1 MINITSIDNG
11 IVIDHIPA
19 GYGVQLF
26 NYLKL
31 EKADFTVALIMNAFS
46 KQCGKKDIIKIANN
60 IDVDFTFLG
69 LIDPNITVNIIEN
82 GAITRKV
89 KLEVPEKVT
98 NVLKCK
104 NPRCVTSMETY
115 IDHVF
120 HLVDTEKRTYRCD
133 YCDDIIIPYDI
144 K

>member
-1 MINITSIDNG
+1 MLNITSIDNG

-31 EKADFTVALIMNAFS
+31 EKANFSVALIMNADS
-46 KQCGKKDIIKIANN
+46 KRCGKKDIIKIANN
-60 IDVDFTFLG
+60 IDVNIDFLG
-69 LIDPNITVNIIEN
+69 LINPDITINVIEN
-82 GAITRKV
+82 GKISRKI

-104 NPRCVTSMETY
+104 NPRCITSIEGY

-120 HLVDTEKRTYRCD
+120 YLVDPEKRTYRCA
-133 YCDDIIIPYDI
+133 YCDDIIIPYNN
-144 K
+144 